1 MKAAVWTGLDKIE
14 VKEMPIPAINEGEAL
29 IKVRCAGVCATDYH
43 VISGKI
49 KIGQPPN
56 VQGHEICG
64 EIVEVRGDTTLKIG
78 QRCVVATSIGCGE
91 CEECKANKAYLCD
104 QSSEIGYYPHNGG
117 YAEYVKVPISC
128 VVPIPDQV
136 SDLAGAI
143 LECVVCPTEAL
154 MNIGVPTDSVFV
166 LGAGPA
172 ALAFISLAKI
182 WGVKKII
189 ALVRREEN
197 AIRVKKFGATHVINS
212 REYPDVEKRLLEIN
226 DGKKAEMVIESTG
239 SRDIAELALDLVK
252 KGGKVIV
259 YGICDESEPM
269 RVNVKKIVTE
279 EISIYGVVGNT
290 KAWYPLVEL
299 IKEGKLDLEPMV
311 THKFTLDQIDK
322 AFDLYRNHDKDLIKA
337 VIQF

>member
-14 VKEMPIPAINEGEAL
+14 VKEMPIPVISDGEAL
-29 IKVRCAGVCATDYH
+29 IKVRCAGVCVTDYH

-64 EIVEVRGDTTLKIG
+64 EIVDVRGDTTLKIG

-91 CEECKANKAYLCD
+91 CEECKANKAYLCNN
-104 QSSEIGYYPHNGG
+104 SSEIGYYPHNGG

-154 MNIGVPTDSVFV
+154 MNVGVPTESVFV

-172 ALAFISLAKI
+172 ALAYISLAKI

-239 SRDIAELALDLVK
+239 SRDIAELAIDLVK